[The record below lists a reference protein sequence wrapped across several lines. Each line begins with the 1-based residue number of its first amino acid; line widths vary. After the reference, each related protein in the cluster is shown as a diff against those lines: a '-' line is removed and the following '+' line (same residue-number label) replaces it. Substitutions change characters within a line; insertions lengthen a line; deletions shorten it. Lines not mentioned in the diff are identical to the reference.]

1 MSVRSLFC
9 DKVASSTSSTMIL
22 FTSFTAATSFIMFGL
37 LPFDYGVLLLML
49 GFTSTF
55 IGQMGI
61 NYLVKKLNRQ
71 SVIILC
77 VGIAVTISAV
87 MMAGKALYSHAT
99 SGPQAHTHA
108 LSIC

>member
-55 IGQMGI
+55 IGQVWCAIMMWFGWGCMHSSTVALI
-61 NYLVKKLNRQ
+61 CV
-71 SVIILC
+71 SLC
-77 VGIAVTISAV
+77 VFVFLPDGNKLL
-87 MMAGKALYSHAT
+87 G
-99 SGPQAHTHA
+99 
-108 LSIC
+108 

>member
-1 MSVRSLFC
+1 
-9 DKVASSTSSTMIL
+9 
-22 FTSFTAATSFIMFGL
+22 
-37 LPFDYGVLLLML
+37 
-49 GFTSTF
+49 
-55 IGQMGI
+55 MGI

-87 MMAGKALYSHAT
+87 VMAGKALYSHAT